1 MKVLYNTRYGGF
13 NFSPSF
19 IDALFTHYP
28 PNTEEGS
35 VIFQEIK
42 EQIVTRDEYTGTKNT
57 NVILKHVP
65 FGVHQKAYYTH
76 CYHEGTLIEDN
87 DDDDMDEDRF
97 YMYCSNGTYYSK
109 YLSSA
114 MRSNQTV
121 VNFAL
126 EYGLKKAS
134 GEYSSLSV
142 ANVPDGISWRV
153 SEYDGLEEIILS
165 VPYKDICVDLVNYI
179 ASKGKVEKYTC
190 QFSEDI
196 INSNLSL
203 GDLLKLCDTSADF

>member
-13 NFSPSF
+13 SFSSNFV
-19 IDALFTHYP
+19 DALFTRYP
-28 PNTEEGS
+28 PDSEEGS
-35 VIFQEIK
+35 VIFNESQHM
-42 EQIVTRDEYTGTKNT
+42 IVTRDEYTGTKNT
-57 NVILKHVP
+57 SIVKHVP
-65 FGVHQKAYYTH
+65 FGAHQKVYYTH
-76 CYHEGTLIEDN
+76 CYHADSLEN
-87 DDDDMDEDRF
+87 PDEDEDGF
-97 YMYCSNGTYYSK
+97 YMYRCNGKYYSK
-109 YLSSA
+109 YLSSV

-134 GEYSSLSV
+134 GENSSLSV

-165 VPYKDICVDLVNYI
+165 VPYKDLCVDLVNYI

-196 INSNLSL
+196 INGNLSL
-203 GDLLKLCDTSADF
+203 NDLLKLCDTSADVNVLA